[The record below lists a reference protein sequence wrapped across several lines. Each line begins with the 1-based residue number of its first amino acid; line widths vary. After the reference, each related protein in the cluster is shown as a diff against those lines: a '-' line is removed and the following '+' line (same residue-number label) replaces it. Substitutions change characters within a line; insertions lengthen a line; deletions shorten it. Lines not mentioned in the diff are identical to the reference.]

1 MMDRRRTFASH
12 SFGRIM
18 IGTDRN
24 NIDVAQ
30 GLRPA
35 IAAGSGN
42 RRIMP

>member
-1 MMDRRRTFASH
+1 MDCRWTFAAP

-18 IGTDRN
+18 VAANRK